1 MIRFLQ
7 TKGRVQQIL
16 LIGFLSIICIMMVVT
31 LIPGGS
37 ALTDFLGFGGAL
49 NDQVVAKVGGQE
61 ISVQEVQERARNMA
75 RQQFPQAPPDRVMP
89 FIIPRVADMLVSQR
103 IVLNEAH
110 RLGLTATDADLR
122 YMLEHGPFA
131 QAIFP
136 NGKFIGEDQYKAL
149 VSSQFNLAVPQF
161 EDELRQQITINKL
174 RQAIEGGVVATQAEL
189 QKQFE
194 KENVRVKFEY
204 AVLSLDDIEKQ
215 VKPTDA
221 ELRAYYEKQKPQ
233 LANTIPEKR
242 KIRYILA
249 DYAKAGGNVSQADLQ
264 SYYNQH
270 VEEYRVPETVTV
282 HHILIKTPSAGP
294 DGKVDQKAVDAARA
308 KAEDILKQLKAGANF
323 EALAKKYSDDP
334 GSKDKG
340 GLIGPIRRGQT
351 VPEFEQAS
359 FNGNKGDLVGPV
371 KTSFGFHII
380 RIDDKTAAHVKSL
393 DEMKSQIEPIL
404 SRQKG
409 QAAAEALA
417 KSLASTAATEG
428 LDKAASS
435 KGLQVM
441 ESDYFA
447 RNASLP
453 GIGTSSTLMDTV
465 FDAQKTPSTPTAVPV
480 QNGWAVV
487 QVSDVKPAS
496 TPTFDEAK
504 AQLTQ
509 QLKREK
515 AVSELENKTKELS
528 DKAHSEHNLRAAAKA
543 VGATVKTSDL
553 VKPDDQVPDVGQL
566 SGAAAVV
573 FTMKPGE
580 ISTPVQAGS
589 NGVVFALLD
598 KQEPSAAEFEQKEDQ
613 VRQEVLQ
620 SKRAEAI
627 EVYVSSLRDKLQK
640 DGKIRINQQQLKKM
654 STATEGD

>member
-7 TKGRVQQIL
+7 TKGRVQQVL
-16 LIGFLSIICIMMVVT
+16 LIGFLSIICFMMVVT

-37 ALTDFLGFGGAL
+37 ALTDFLGIGGL
-49 NDQVVAKVGGQE
+49 NDQVVAKVGGTE
-61 ISVQEVQERARNMA
+61 ITVQEVQNRARDYA
-75 RQQFPQAPPDRVMP
+75 RQQYPQIPPDRVMP
-89 FIIPRVADMLVSQR
+89 FVVPQIANMLVSQR
-103 IVLNEAH
+103 IVLNEAN
-110 RLGLTATDADLR
+110 RLGMTATDTDLR

-131 QAIFP
+131 QVLFP
-136 NGKFIGEDQYKAL
+136 NGKFVGQDQYKAV
-149 VSSQFNLAVPQF
+149 VSSQFNMSVPQF

-174 RQAIEGGVVATQAEL
+174 RQAIEGGVVATKAEL
-189 QKQFE
+189 QKQFDA
-194 KENVRVKFEY
+194 ENVRVKFDY
-204 AVLSLDDIEKQ
+204 AVLSLDDIGKQ
-215 VKPTDA
+215 VKLTDA

-242 KIRYILA
+242 KIRYVLV
-249 DYAKAGGNVSQADLQ
+249 DYANAAGAVSQADLQ

-270 VEEYRVPETVTV
+270 IDEYRVPETVTV
-282 HHILIKTPSAGP
+282 HHILIKTPSPGP

-308 KAEDILKQLKAGANF
+308 KAEDILKQLKAAANF
-323 EALAKKYSDDP
+323 EALAKKYSEDP

-351 VPEFEQAS
+351 VPEFEQAA
-359 FNGNKGDLVGPV
+359 FNARKGDLVGPV

-380 RIDDKTAAHVKSL
+380 HVDDKTAAHVKTM
-393 DEMKSQIEPIL
+393 DEVKAQVEPIL
-404 SRQKG
+404 ARQKG
-409 QAAAEALA
+409 QAAAESLA
-417 KSLASTAATEG
+417 KSLANTASSEG
-428 LDKAASS
+428 LDKAAAS
-435 KGLQVM
+435 KGLQVV

-447 RNASLP
+447 RGANLP
-453 GIGTSSTLMDTV
+453 GIGTSTTFMDTV
-465 FDAQKTPSTPTAVPV
+465 FGAQKTPSTPTAVPV

-487 QVSDVKPAS
+487 QVSDVKPAA

-504 AQLTQ
+504 AQLTA

-515 AVSELENKTKELS
+515 AASELESKTNELS
-528 DKAHSEHNLRAAAKA
+528 EKARSEHNLRAAAKA

-566 SGAAAVV
+566 SGPAAVV

-580 ISTPVQAGS
+580 ISGPVQAGS

-598 KQEPSAAEFEQKEDQ
+598 KQEPTAAEFAQKEDQ

-620 SKRAEAI
+620 RKRAEAI
-627 EVYVSSLRDKLQK
+627 DLYVSNLRDQMQK
-640 DGKIRINQQQLKKM
+640 DGKIRINQDQLKKM
-654 STATEGD
+654 SSATEGD

>member
-7 TKGRVQQIL
+7 TKGRIQQVL

-31 LIPGGS
+31 LIPGGG
-37 ALTDFLGFGGAL
+37 ALTDFLGFGGL
-49 NDQVVAKVGGQE
+49 NDQVVAKVGGEE
-61 ISVQEVQERARNMA
+61 ISVQEVQNRARNMA

-103 IVLNEAH
+103 ILLNEAH

-131 QAIFP
+131 QVLFP
-136 NGKFIGEDQYKAL
+136 NGKFVGQDQYKAF
-149 VSSQFNLAVPQF
+149 VSNQFGLSVPQL
-161 EDELRQQITINKL
+161 EDELRQQITIDKL
-174 RQAIEGGVVATQAEL
+174 REAIEGGVVATQAEL

-194 KENVRVKFEY
+194 AENVRVKFDY

-221 ELRAYYEKQKPQ
+221 ELHAYYEQHKPQ

-242 KIRYILA
+242 KIRYILV
-249 DYAKAGGNVSQADLQ
+249 DYANAGGAVSQADLQ
-264 SYYNQH
+264 NYYSQH
-270 VEEYRVPETVTV
+270 VDDYRVPETVTV
-282 HHILIKTPSAGP
+282 HHILIKTPTPGP

-308 KAEDILKQLKAGANF
+308 KADDILKQLKAGADF
-323 EALAKKYSDDP
+323 EALAKKYSEDP

-359 FNGNKGDLVGPV
+359 FNGKKGDLVGPV

-380 RIDDKTAAHVKSL
+380 RIDDKTAAHVKPL
-393 DEMKSQIEPIL
+393 DEVKGQIEPVL
-404 SRQKG
+404 ARQKG
-409 QAAAEALA
+409 QAAAESLA
-417 KSLASTAATEG
+417 KSLQSTAASQG
-428 LDKAASS
+428 LDKAAAS

-441 ESDYFA
+441 ETDYFA
-447 RNASLP
+447 RGASLP
-453 GIGTSSTLMDTV
+453 GIGTSTSLMDTV
-465 FDAQKTPSTPTAVPV
+465 FEAQKTPSTPTAVPV

-487 QVSDVKPAS
+487 QVTDVKPAA

-504 AQLTQ
+504 AQLTEQ
-509 QLKREK
+509 FKREK
-515 AVSELENKTKELS
+515 AASELETKTKELS
-528 DKAHSEHNLRAAAKA
+528 EKAHAEHNLRAAAKA

-566 SGAAAVV
+566 AGPSAVV
-573 FTMKPGE
+573 FTMKAGE
-580 ISTPVQAGS
+580 ISGPVQAGN
-589 NGVVFALLD
+589 NGVVFSILD
-598 KQEPSAAEFEQKEDQ
+598 KQEPSAAEFAQKEDQ

-620 SKRAEAI
+620 RKRGEAI
-627 EVYVSSLRDKLQK
+627 EIYIGSLRDKLQK
-640 DGKIRINQQQLKKM
+640 DGKIRINQQQLEKM
-654 STATEGD
+654 SRATEGD

>member
-7 TKGRVQQIL
+7 TKGRIQQVL

-31 LIPGGS
+31 LIPGGG
-37 ALTDFLGFGGAL
+37 ALTDFLGFGGL
-49 NDQVVAKVGGQE
+49 NDQVVAKVGGEE
-61 ISVQEVQERARNMA
+61 ISVQEVQNRARNMA

-103 IVLNEAH
+103 ILLNEAH

-131 QAIFP
+131 QVLFP
-136 NGKFIGEDQYKAL
+136 NGKFVGQDQYKAF
-149 VSSQFNLAVPQF
+149 VSNQFGLSVPQL
-161 EDELRQQITINKL
+161 EDELRQQITIDKL
-174 RQAIEGGVVATQAEL
+174 REAIEGGVVATQAEL

-194 KENVRVKFEY
+194 AENVRVKFDY

-221 ELRAYYEKQKPQ
+221 ELHAYYEQHKPQ

-242 KIRYILA
+242 KIRYILV
-249 DYAKAGGNVSQADLQ
+249 DYANAGGAVSQADLQ
-264 SYYNQH
+264 NYYSQH
-270 VEEYRVPETVTV
+270 VDDYRVPETVTV
-282 HHILIKTPSAGP
+282 HHILIKTPTPGP

-308 KAEDILKQLKAGANF
+308 KADDILKQLKAGADF
-323 EALAKKYSDDP
+323 EALAKKYSEDP

-359 FNGNKGDLVGPV
+359 FNGKKGDLVGPV

-380 RIDDKTAAHVKSL
+380 RIDDKTAAHVKPL
-393 DEMKSQIEPIL
+393 DEVKGQIEPVL
-404 SRQKG
+404 ARQKG
-409 QAAAEALA
+409 QAAAESLA
-417 KSLASTAATEG
+417 KSLQSTAASQG
-428 LDKAASS
+428 LDKAAAS

-441 ESDYFA
+441 GTDYFA
-447 RNASLP
+447 RGASLP
-453 GIGTSSTLMDTV
+453 GIGTSTSLMDTV
-465 FDAQKTPSTPTAVPV
+465 FEAQKTPSTPTAVPV

-487 QVSDVKPAS
+487 QVTDVKPAA

-504 AQLTQ
+504 AQLTEQ
-509 QLKREK
+509 FKREK
-515 AVSELENKTKELS
+515 AASELETKTKELS
-528 DKAHSEHNLRAAAKA
+528 EKAHAEHNLRAAAKA

-566 SGAAAVV
+566 AGPSAVV

-580 ISTPVQAGS
+580 ISGPVQAGN
-589 NGVVFALLD
+589 NGVVFSILD
-598 KQEPSAAEFEQKEDQ
+598 KQEPSAAEFAQKEDQ

-620 SKRAEAI
+620 RKRGEAI
-627 EVYVSSLRDKLQK
+627 EIYIGSLRDKLQK
-640 DGKIRINQQQLKKM
+640 DGKIRINQQQLEKM
-654 STATEGD
+654 SRATEGD

>member
-31 LIPGGS
+31 LVPGGG
-37 ALTDFLGFGGAL
+37 ALTDFLGIGGL
-49 NDQVVAKVGGQE
+49 SDQVVAKVGGTD
-61 ISVQEVQERARNMA
+61 ISVQEVQNRARDYA
-75 RQQFPQAPPDRVMP
+75 RQQYPQIPPDRVMP
-89 FIIPRVADMLVSQR
+89 YVIPQITNMLVSQR
-103 IVLNEAH
+103 IVLNEAN

-131 QAIFP
+131 QVLFP
-136 NGKFIGEDQYKAL
+136 NGKFVGQDQYKAV
-149 VSSQFNLAVPQF
+149 VSSQFNMAVPQF

-174 RQAIEGGVVATQAEL
+174 RQAIEGPVVATQAEL

-194 KENVRVKFEY
+194 AENVRVKFDY

-233 LANTIPEKR
+233 LTNTLPEKR
-242 KIRYILA
+242 KIRYILV
-249 DYAKAGGNVSQADLQ
+249 DYANAAGAVSQADLQ

-270 VEEYRVPETVTV
+270 IDEFRVPETVTV
-282 HHILIKTPSAGP
+282 HHILIKTPSPGP

-323 EALAKKYSDDP
+323 EALAKKYSEDP

-351 VPEFEQAS
+351 VPEFEKAA
-359 FNGNKGDLVGPV
+359 FNANKGELVGPV

-380 RIDDKTAAHVKSL
+380 RVDDKTTAHVKTL
-393 DEMKSQIEPIL
+393 DEVKAQIEPIL
-404 SRQKG
+404 ARQQG
-409 QAAAEALA
+409 QAAAESQAKALA
-417 KSLASTAATEG
+417 NAASSQG
-428 LDKAASS
+428 LDKAAAS

-447 RNASLP
+447 RGANLP
-453 GIGTSSTLMDTV
+453 GIGTSTTLMDTV
-465 FDAQKTPSTPTAVPV
+465 FDAQKAPSTPTAVPV

-487 QVSDVKPAS
+487 QVSDVKPAA

-504 AQLTQ
+504 AQLTL

-515 AVSELENKTKELS
+515 AASELEAKTNELS
-528 DKAHSEHNLRAAAKA
+528 EKARSGHNLRAAAKT

-566 SGAAAVV
+566 SGPAAIV
-573 FTMKPGE
+573 FSMKPGE
-580 ISTPVQAGS
+580 ISGPVQAGS
-589 NGVVFALLD
+589 NGVVFALVD
-598 KQEPSAAEFEQKEDQ
+598 KQEPSPAEFAQKQDQ

-620 SKRAEAI
+620 RKRAEAI
-627 EVYVSSLRDKLQK
+627 DVYVSSLRDQLQK
-640 DGKIRINQQQLKKM
+640 DGKIRINQDQLKKM
-654 STATEGD
+654 SSASEGD